1 MRTFSTGALSFGFD
15 RFSSSTPP
23 SHVCKKIPGTICAVA
38 KATTYCGDLWLPTGP
53 LVQCFAVAPCDGRRR
68 HKRCHHRNHRSGV
81 PQSSIVQ
88 PKFGKHQLPASFPVE
103 AADLKAKLTA
113 ADGILITCPEYNGFI
128 TPLLLNAL
136 TWSTRGEGGMYDAFK
151 GKPIAV
157 LSTSPGAM
165 GGLRMQR
172 SFMTMLSDM
181 GAICVPS
188 HCTLG
193 KAMAIF
199 DNEDLTLQDDRSQKK
214 VSTAVGQ
221 LLHFARFEANRDKNC
236 ELMQSVKGAENA
248 GEYGSVH

>member
-1 MRTFSTGALSFGFD
+1 MSAKKSLEQFALSLKQPHIVGICGSQRD
-15 RFSSSTPP
+15 RSFNASLLR
-23 SHVCKKIPGTICAVA
+23 HAMEAAGT
-38 KATTYCGDLWLPTGP
+38 KGATTEIIDLASLNLPLYNPNLEST
-53 LVQCFAVAPCDGRRR
+53 
-68 HKRCHHRNHRSGV
+68 
-81 PQSSIVQ
+81 
-88 PKFGKHQLPASFPVE
+88 SFPVE
-103 AADLKAKLTA
+103 AADLKAKLMA

-136 TWSTRGEGGMYDAFK
+136 TWSTRGEGGMYSAFK

-221 LLHFARFEANRDKNC
+221 LLHFARFEANRYKNC